1 MIKFQANKILDTSEG
16 KMPLAISFEL
26 EQGKLLSI
34 YGNSGAGKTTILRI
48 LAGLTEA
55 ESTLIEVDGEI
66 WDDSKNNFHLPV
78 KDRSIGFLFQDYALF
93 PNLTVKENLAF
104 ALQKND
110 DKKLVDELLELMEL
124 HQLQNSKPQNLSGG
138 QQQRV
143 ALARAIARRPKIL
156 LLDEP
161 LSAVDDDMRF
171 KLQEYIMKA
180 HQQYNLTTI
189 LISHHLPEIFRL
201 ADKVI
206 VIDKGTITKQGTPA
220 EVFSEQKISSKFKV
234 TGEIIGIQKNDI
246 VYIVSV
252 LSANNIIKV
261 IATEDEIVNFKV
273 GQKVLVASKAF
284 NPLIQVIS

>member
-1 MIKFQANKILDTSEG
+1 MIKFQANKILDTAEG
-16 KMPLAISFEL
+16 KMSLDISFDL

-48 LAGLTEA
+48 LAGLTTA
-55 ESTLIEVDGEI
+55 ENIFIEVDNEI
-66 WDDSKNNFHLPV
+66 WNDSKKNIHLPI
-78 KDRSIGFLFQDYALF
+78 KNRSIGFLFQDYALF
-93 PNLTVKENLAF
+93 PNLTVKENLEF

-110 DKKLVDELLELMEL
+110 DTKLVDELLELMEL
-124 HQLQNSKPQNLSGG
+124 QQLQKAKPQNLSGG

-143 ALARAIARRPKIL
+143 ALARAIVRRPKLL

-171 KLQEYIMKA
+171 KLQEYIAKA

-201 ADKVI
+201 ADHVI
-206 VIDKGTITKQGTPA
+206 LLDKGKITKRGTPN

-234 TGEIIGIQKNDI
+234 TGEIIAIQKSDI
-246 VYIVSV
+246 IYVVSV

-273 GQKVLVASKAF
+273 GQKVLVSSKAF

>member
-1 MIKFQANKILDTSEG
+1 MIRFNANKILQTAEG
-16 KMPLAISFEL
+16 AMPLAIAFEL

-48 LAGLTEA
+48 LAGLTTA
-55 ESTLIEVDGEI
+55 ENVMIEVDNEV
-66 WDDSKNNFHLPV
+66 WDDSKNNIHLAI
-78 KDRSIGFLFQDYALF
+78 KKRSIGFLFQDYALF
-93 PNLTVKENLAF
+93 PNLTVKENLEY
-104 ALQKND
+104 ALTKGD
-110 DKKLVDELLELMEL
+110 DKKLINELLELMEL
-124 HQLQNSKPQNLSGG
+124 QQLQNTKPQNLSGG

-143 ALARAIARRPKIL
+143 ALARAIVRKPKIL

-171 KLQEYIMKA
+171 KLQEYILKA
-180 HQQYNLTTI
+180 HQQYQLTTI

-206 VIDKGTITKQGTPA
+206 IIDNGKIIKEGSPTN
-220 EVFSEQKISSKFKV
+220 VFSEQKISSKFKV
-234 TGEIIGIQKNDI
+234 IGEIIDMKKSDI

-261 IATEDEIVNFKV
+261 IATEDEVANFKV
-273 GQKVLVASKAF
+273 GQKVLIASKAF
-284 NPLIQVIS
+284 NPLIQIIS

>member
-1 MIKFQANKILDTSEG
+1 MIKFQVNKILDTAEG
-16 KMPLAISFEL
+16 KMPLDISFDL

-48 LAGLTEA
+48 LAGLTTA
-55 ESTLIEVDGEI
+55 ENIFIEVDNEI
-66 WDDSKNNFHLPV
+66 WNDSKKNIHLPI

-93 PNLTVKENLAF
+93 PNLTVKENLEF
-104 ALQKND
+104 ALQKKD
-110 DKKLVDELLELMEL
+110 DTKLVDELLELMEL
-124 HQLQNSKPQNLSGG
+124 QQFQKAKPQNLSGG

-143 ALARAIARRPKIL
+143 ALARAIVRRPKLL

-171 KLQEYIMKA
+171 KLQEYIAKA

-201 ADKVI
+201 ADHV
-206 VIDKGTITKQGTPA
+206 VLLDKGKITKRGTPN

-234 TGEIIGIQKNDI
+234 TGEIIAIQKSDI
-246 VYIVSV
+246 IYVVSV